1 VSDPPQASRP
11 IAGVEALV
19 SESAGVRPCADYAT
33 RLASAAH
40 ERGRVELT
48 AEWILSVFDS
58 FYAEFL
64 KLTWAAKAAFQSRD
78 HPTSIANARRRLGL
92 YNATVYPLA
101 ETLREAFPKLTEGGP
116 LWTDVEAVYRGA
128 VHGRYEADL
137 ALAYLHSV
145 QRRVHHGEWKP
156 VEYGFGGSHR
166 VLPPSTAV
174 YARFPCSWPIDSLLL
189 RRAREGAEP
198 TVPCRAT
205 ARRAAAGGRRGSA

>member
-1 VSDPPQASRP
+1 MSDTPQASRP
-11 IAGVEALV
+11 IAGADAPV
-19 SESAGVRPCADYAT
+19 SESAGVSPCADYAT
-33 RLASAAH
+33 RLASAAR
-40 ERGRVELT
+40 EPGRVELT

-101 ETLREAFPKLTEGGP
+101 EALREAFPKLTEGGP

-145 QRRVHHGEWKP
+145 QRRGHHGEGEP
-156 VEYGFGGSHR
+156 LEDGFGGSHPG
-166 VLPPSTAV
+166 PPPPTAPSPP
-174 YARFPCSWPIDSLLL
+174 FPCSSPIRSLVIQ
-189 RRAREGAEP
+189 RAPPVAEP
-198 TVPCRAT
+198 PVPFCDPAP
-205 ARRAAAGGRRGSA
+205 

>member
-1 VSDPPQASRP
+1 MSDTPQASRP
-11 IAGVEALV
+11 IAGVDALV

-33 RLASAAH
+33 RLASAAR

-101 ETLREAFPKLTEGGP
+101 ETLREAFPKLTEGLRDGP
-116 LWTDVEAVYRGA
+116 RRLFPQPRRLPRGPAGAQGYGAQTSRHCPAELRRGRPCRSRAARGA
-128 VHGRYEADL
+128 TR
-137 ALAYLHSV
+137 S
-145 QRRVHHGEWKP
+145 
-156 VEYGFGGSHR
+156 
-166 VLPPSTAV
+166 
-174 YARFPCSWPIDSLLL
+174 
-189 RRAREGAEP
+189 
-198 TVPCRAT
+198 
-205 ARRAAAGGRRGSA
+205 